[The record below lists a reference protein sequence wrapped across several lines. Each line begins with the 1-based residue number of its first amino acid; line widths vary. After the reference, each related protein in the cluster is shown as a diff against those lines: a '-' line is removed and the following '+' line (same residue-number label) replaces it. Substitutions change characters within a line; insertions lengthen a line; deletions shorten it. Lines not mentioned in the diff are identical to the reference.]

1 MKIGILILLLGSSI
15 ALAENSEREAC
26 FLMKNKEMEM
36 NIISSNI
43 ANANT
48 TKTPEGGPY
57 KEQRF
62 VCKEKVCAIV
72 SYQKTIVKHL
82 PGHPD
87 ANAEGDVKFPDISI
101 EKEMQAM
108 IDARGIYEQAS
119 RNCKDKNVM

>member
-1 MKIGILILLLGSSI
+1 MKLGILFIFFGSSI
-15 ALAENSEREAC
+15 TLASADKEAC

-36 NIISSNI
+36 SIISSNI

-48 TKTPEGGPY
+48 TNTPEGGPY

-62 VCKEKVCAIV
+62 LCKEKVCAIV

-87 ANAEGDVKFPDISI
+87 ANAAGDVKFPDINI

-119 RNCKDKNVM
+119 RNCKDKNIM